1 METAISIVSARKPRG
16 GRFPE
21 SPCGR
26 RGGLGMKRALLSA
39 TFGLALLPAAVF
51 ADTTWNGNVDGD
63 FNTAGN
69 WSNGVPTTKNA
80 GVIGKTGENTISV
93 SASPVE
99 KVGAFSMSNADGAT
113 TLSVTAPMQF
123 EEGTVTIGK
132 NSEVVVGA
140 GGEISALIP
149 QNPGGNSDNVE
160 TSGIHNG
167 GKLVVDGG
175 VVALTNKI
183 GHIALG
189 GNDASDTGT
198 IEINSG
204 KFIYHYDK
212 ADNGSGWAFRLF
224 PGGQIKMTG
233 GEFETRCMHNITG
246 FGGSIDLSGDAK
258 MYFVDPEYNHNGSAT
273 YLLLRNLTM
282 RMSGNSILRNV
293 PAKAVSGGKAG
304 AIGRD
309 WRIDS
314 WDSGQT
320 ALLEM
325 SDNALLD
332 VWGKAEKDYGGN
344 IEIGIGDLNKPGS
357 RGQARVS
364 LRGNACIETGKML
377 ILGMYGGSTGIVEIA
392 DNALITQNN
401 ALNQKNAHSASYG
414 MKLGYHGRSA
424 ALPAFGVLK
433 MSGGSV
439 TLVSR
444 VNLSNTRKFQPYGL
458 VLGDG
463 SDGDYD
469 GNVSVGRIEMTG
481 GVISNHW
488 WQTGSEWAA
497 LMLGARSG
505 RGEIFQS
512 GGEIVHRGNLPVVIG
527 FSGGDGL
534 YDMAGGE
541 LKILESPSAKT
552 QFPNVSN
559 IYVGGASIA
568 DAGYD
573 PTVTTDAQYATWA
586 EVEYGGR
593 LATGTLVVSG
603 GVVRTVGSV
612 YVSSHGYGTLE
623 IGKAGRIEAANLY
636 LTNSTV
642 NGVTAP
648 AKLKVTLGPNGCGK
662 IALTGKCQIA
672 SDAQCEIDVS
682 AFEPTEKGQTISFLE
697 CASVE
702 GGFAA
707 ANVSVTG
714 PGRSSYRLVATE
726 TGLSVKYNSVGLM
739 IFVR

>member
-1 METAISIVSARKPRG
+1 
-16 GRFPE
+16 
-21 SPCGR
+21 
-26 RGGLGMKRALLSA
+26 MKRGLLSVA
-39 TFGLALLPAAVF
+39 FGLAILPAAVF

-69 WSNGVPTTKNA
+69 WSDGVPTTTNA
-80 GVIGKTGENTISV
+80 GVIDKTGDNTILV
-93 SASPVE
+93 SASPLE
-99 KVGAFSMSNADGAT
+99 KVGALSLANDGGAT

-132 NSEVVVGA
+132 NSKVVVGT
-140 GGEISALIP
+140 GGEVSALIP
-149 QNPGGNSDNVE
+149 QNPGSNGDNAE
-160 TSGIHNG
+160 MSGIHNG

-175 VVALTNKI
+175 VVALTNKM

-189 GNDASDTGT
+189 GNNASDTGT

-212 ADNGSGWAFRLF
+212 ANNSSGWAFRLF

-258 MYFVDPEYNHNGSAT
+258 MYFVDPEYRPNSAST

-282 RMSGNSILRNV
+282 RMSGNSVLCNV
-293 PAKAVSGGKAG
+293 PTAATSGGQAG
-304 AIGRD
+304 QKGR
-309 WRIDS
+309 S
-314 WDSGQT
+314 WQIHSWEAGQT

-325 SDNALLD
+325 SDNALLN
-332 VWGKAEKDYGGN
+332 VWGEADSGN
-344 IEIGIGDLNKPGS
+344 GQYLEVGVGNLNNPKCSGL
-357 RGQARVS
+357 ARVS
-364 LRGNACIETGKML
+364 MRGNAGIETGTKL
-377 ILGMYGGSTGIVEIA
+377 VLGQYGGSTGIVEIA
-392 DNALITQNN
+392 DNAFITQNYVSHP
-401 ALNQKNAHSASYG
+401 KDAHSSSGSGSFG
-414 MKLGYHGRSA
+414 MSLGMNGRSTTV
-424 ALPAFGVLK
+424 PAFGMLK
-433 MSGGSV
+433 MSGGAV

-444 VNLSNTRKFQPYGL
+444 ISFPNVRKWRPHGL
-458 VLGDG
+458 VVGDG
-463 SDGDYD
+463 HADKDYD
-469 GNVSVGRIEMTG
+469 GNVAVGRIEMTG
-481 GVISNHW
+481 GAISNHW
-488 WQTGSEWAA
+488 WRTPSEWSAFI
-497 LMLGARSG
+497 LGARSAK
-505 RGEIFQS
+505 GEIVQS
-512 GGEIVHRGNLPVVIG
+512 GGEIVHRGNLPLLIG
-527 FSGGDGL
+527 FSGGEGF
-534 YDMAGGE
+534 YDMSGGE
-541 LKILESPSAKT
+541 LKILDSPDGVYT
-552 QFPNVSN
+552 QMSNAGVVGNQQTNIIGN

-568 DAGYD
+568 DAGYNPAVED
-573 PTVTTDAQYATWA
+573 EGEYAKWEDAD
-586 EVEYGGR
+586 EGGR

-603 GVVRTVGSV
+603 GVVRTAYSV

-623 IGKAGRIEAANLY
+623 IGKAGSIEAANLY

-648 AKLKVTLGPNGCGK
+648 AKLKVTLGPDGCGK

-672 SDAQCEIDVS
+672 SDAQCEIDGP

-726 TGLSVKYNSVGLM
+726 TGLSVKYNPVGLM